1 MKQTGKT
8 RTASYYSHFRDN
20 QYFILQLAELYTEIN
35 ISVRNGNAFRLHV
48 HSTAES
54 HTPALFSSVQ
64 NV

>member
-8 RTASYYSHFRDN
+8 RTTSCSSHFRDN

-35 ISVRNGNAFRLHV
+35 VSVRNAFRLHM

-54 HTPALFSSVQ
+54 HTRLSFPVSKL
-64 NV
+64 